1 MEDGLPEIRPGQ
13 SYLSGLCVLP
23 DLSARPGLSD
33 LPELF
38 VLPGPADMGRS
49 RAEGRIIGRDGG
61 RVSRSVRRFSRPS
74 MGQRRATVACPAGRT
89 ARCADGSFSAS
100 AVCCGWCTD
109 CSIRFCRFL
118 SVGITGRFC
127 FVRLQGACRFV
138 FVRPYRPVCGLSV
151 SSMAGRSGRCGK
163 VRSGADCP
171 WGCAGVCVSAPT
183 GPSTSAALTCISAS
197 AGRTARCADGSFS
210 ASAGR
215 VSRYACCPV
224 PLRRAVPPGVRMA
237 RFQLR
242 QAVSPGTRVARFR
255 SGGPCRPVRVLPGS
269 APAGCADRS
278 RAGVFAACSVFP
290 ATACTRSG
298 RDCVIFRIFGSALG
312 IPSRQT

>member
-38 VLPGPADMGRS
+38 VLPGPADRGRS
-49 RAEGRIIGRDGG
+49 RAEGRIIGREADVCLGACG
-61 RVSRSVRRFSRPS
+61 VFPVRAWGSAGRPS
-74 MGQRRATVACPAGRT
+74 LFRRAVPPGVRMARFPLRLFVAVGVRIARFVFVGFCRSGLRDDSVSSDCRGRAGSFSSGRT
-89 ARCADGSFSAS
+89 ARCADCPFRQWPVVRGVA
-100 AVCCGWCTD
+100 GK
-109 CSIRFCRFL
+109 
-118 SVGITGRFC
+118 
-127 FVRLQGACRFV
+127 FV
-138 FVRPYRPVCGLSV
+138 P
-151 SSMAGRSGRCGK
+151 
-163 VRSGADCP
+163 
-171 WGCAGVCVSAPT
+171 APT
-183 GPSTSAALTCISAS
+183 VRGGVQAYVFPLRQVLRRVRR
-197 AGRTARCADGSFS
+197 GRA
-210 ASAGR
+210 
-215 VSRYACCPV
+215 Y

-237 RFQLR
+237 RFPLR

-278 RAGVFAACSVFP
+278 RAGVFAAGSVFP

>member
-74 MGQRRATVACPAGRT
+74 MGQRRTTVAFPAGRT

-138 FVRPYRPVCGLSV
+138 FVRPYRPACGLSV

-183 GPSTSAALTCISAS
+183 GPSTSVARTCISAS
-197 AGRTARCADGSFS
+197 AGPVVRRADGSFS

-215 VSRYACCPV
+215 VARYACCPV
-224 PLRRAVPPGVRMA
+224 PLRRDVLTARVRAFLLPIPFSRRPPAPEADGIA
-237 RFQLR
+237 SFFG
-242 QAVSPGTRVARFR
+242 S
-255 SGGPCRPVRVLPGS
+255 S
-269 APAGCADRS
+269 APPWAFRPGKHRIKF
-278 RAGVFAACSVFP
+278 VFTSDFSYLC
-290 ATACTRSG
+290 G
-298 RDCVIFRIFGSALG
+298 N
-312 IPSRQT
+312 

>member
-74 MGQRRATVACPAGRT
+74 MGQRRTTVAFPSGRT
-89 ARCADGSFSAS
+89 ARCADCPFRQWPVVRGVA
-100 AVCCGWCTD
+100 GK
-109 CSIRFCRFL
+109 
-118 SVGITGRFC
+118 
-127 FVRLQGACRFV
+127 FV
-138 FVRPYRPVCGLSV
+138 P
-151 SSMAGRSGRCGK
+151 
-163 VRSGADCP
+163 
-171 WGCAGVCVSAPT
+171 APT
-183 GPSTSAALTCISAS
+183 VRGGVQAYVFPLRQVLRRVRR
-197 AGRTARCADGSFS
+197 GRA
-210 ASAGR
+210 
-215 VSRYACCPV
+215 Y

-237 RFQLR
+237 RFPLRRAVSSGVRMARFPLR

-255 SGGPCRPVRVLPGS
+255 SGGMCGPLACGRFFCRFRFPGDRLHPKRTGLRHFS
-269 APAGCADRS
+269 DLRLRLGHSVPAN
-278 RAGVFAACSVFP
+278 
-290 ATACTRSG
+290 
-298 RDCVIFRIFGSALG
+298 IE
-312 IPSRQT
+312 

>member
-13 SYLSGLCVLP
+13 SDLSGLCVLP

-33 LPELF
+33 LLELF

-74 MGQRRATVACPAGRT
+74 MGQRRTTVAFPAGRT
-89 ARCADGSFSAS
+89 ARCADCPFRQWPVVRGVA
-100 AVCCGWCTD
+100 GK
-109 CSIRFCRFL
+109 
-118 SVGITGRFC
+118 
-127 FVRLQGACRFV
+127 FV
-138 FVRPYRPVCGLSV
+138 P
-151 SSMAGRSGRCGK
+151 
-163 VRSGADCP
+163 
-171 WGCAGVCVSAPT
+171 APT
-183 GPSTSAALTCISAS
+183 VRGGVQAYVFPLRQVLRRVRR
-197 AGRTARCADGSFS
+197 GRA
-210 ASAGR
+210 
-215 VSRYACCPV
+215 Y

-237 RFQLR
+237 RFPLR

-278 RAGVFAACSVFP
+278 RAGVFAAGSVFP

>member
-13 SYLSGLCVLP
+13 SDLSGLCVLP

-74 MGQRRATVACPAGRT
+74 MGQRRTTVAFPAGRT

-183 GPSTSAALTCISAS
+183 GPSTSAARTCISAS

-224 PLRRAVPPGVRMA
+224 PLRRAV
-237 RFQLR
+237 
-242 QAVSPGTRVARFR
+242 SPGTRVARFR
-255 SGGPCRPVRVLPGS
+255 SGGMCGPLACGRFCCRFRFPGDRLHPKRTGLRHFS
-269 APAGCADRS
+269 DLRLRLGHSVPAN
-278 RAGVFAACSVFP
+278 
-290 ATACTRSG
+290 
-298 RDCVIFRIFGSALG
+298 IE
-312 IPSRQT
+312 